1 MSSVVEQVLYLWS
14 LGGGAPAEPGLL
26 YGVRKIDNG
35 VLPGVSWCS
44 SSIREYGYGVTP
56 GGAPVYQGIRV
67 GGLTSAPI
75 YQKLISKERVTSP
88 YLEIWQIQSSG
99 SEAIGRLTPS
109 GLVPDITSC
118 L

>member
-44 SSIREYGYGVTP
+44 PSIREYGYGVTP
-56 GGAPVYQGIRV
+56 GGASVYQGIRV
-67 GGLTSAPI
+67 GGLTATSI
-75 YQKLISKERVTSP
+75 Y
-88 YLEIWQIQSSG
+88 
-99 SEAIGRLTPS
+99 
-109 GLVPDITSC
+109 
-118 L
+118 